1 MTQLVFEHRVLS
13 GSFPTVPEVYKLF
26 NLHKFKWR
34 DLDFDTYSEEIF
46 QNIYALY
53 VATLWCFIDR
63 QTRPSK

>member
-53 VATLWCFIDR
+53 VATL
-63 QTRPSK
+63 